1 MMRKHNVLIHIIR
14 LAMVSLLAV
23 PTVAAAQIGPEL
35 RPPGLSPD
43 HPINAYTTGEKKA
56 TDDWRHQ
63 TGWELNAGDVVFSA
77 AKKRQLISEAP
88 STIHVI
94 TDREI
99 AAHGWRSI
107 AEILR
112 HIPGVQT
119 QTTQSQ
125 FQSVMIR
132 GLVGT
137 ENNNSRILWLQN
149 GVPMNDVRDSGIW
162 LDETYPVEL
171 IKRIEVVLGPG
182 SALYG
187 SGAFQG
193 VINIF
198 TKDPSDI
205 NKYGEY
211 RVAVQNNLT
220 FKTSA
225 IAAHTFSNGL
235 GILGHVSANTTQ
247 GPGLIGDY
255 VYTNYLMD
263 EAGKSISKGDS
274 EDAFRYSSIDANS
287 DKHWYTL
294 NFKLNYQQFKWNVG
308 FTDIYAGAD
317 GSEIVPGV
325 AYKQPSAILDEDGA
339 IRAGVADGNAI
350 AGDSYRFNRREFY
363 TDIMYEDSIG
373 ENLSILSLFS
383 YRMNQ
388 YRHEHYS
395 GYSDDSELSDI
406 GSCQH
411 EDGTVSCTSAYD
423 GKINYTTL
431 QHKLYALGQI
441 QWRIIESNEL
451 ISGVVLEYHHI
462 NSPDFIYGY
471 NPVSD
476 EYLSAQKIGY
486 LTPSVFIQ
494 DEQRFWDNRIILT
507 AGFRFDAYKAT
518 YDLDPAAS
526 WRFAFLGKWTE
537 WMTMRLSYGHAFKQP
552 SLYQLYVDTFDYLG
566 DPNLKSEQLENVEL
580 AFLFTPTYNLKIR
593 LDSFFTYMR
602 NLIVMRFDSGL
613 RDKFSG
619 ISGKYTAKQDSDAYL
634 GGFEISLDAKLAN
647 SWNLYS
653 HYNFLYSKFML
664 DSDSTSKDVHIP
676 DDAMHRIRLGAT
688 YTSNLLTADLA
699 MFVVAGT
706 PKTKSAFAWKND
718 EKQSVSAYAILQPQL
733 TLALPANFGLTF
745 QASYAFSDYSIESP
759 SYRYYY
765 EKEGVPVNRYSLM
778 LALQYPYQ
786 K

>member
-1 MMRKHNVLIHIIR
+1 MKRFFSNIAAAFV
-14 LAMVSLLAV
+14 
-23 PTVAAAQIGPEL
+23 VACVWLSAPVIASAQIGPEL
-35 RPPGLSPD
+35 RPPGLPAN
-43 HPINAYTTGEKKA
+43 HPINAYSIQTQKETA
-56 TDDWRHQ
+56 TDWRHQ
-63 TGWELNAGDVVFSA
+63 TSWELNAGDVVFSA

-99 AAHGWRSI
+99 ASHGWRTI

-112 HIPGVQT
+112 HVPGVQT

-149 GVPMNDVRDSGIW
+149 GIPMNDVRDSGIW

-198 TKDPSDI
+198 TKDPDDI

-211 RVAVQNNLT
+211 RIAIQNNLT
-220 FKTSA
+220 FKSSA
-225 IAAHTFSNGL
+225 IAAHTFDNGL

-263 EAGKSISKGDS
+263 QAGKSISQGNP
-274 EDAFRYSSIDANS
+274 ANNFRYSSVDGNS
-287 DKHWYTL
+287 DKHWYTINL
-294 NFKLNYQQFKWNVG
+294 KLNYKSFKWNAG

-325 AYKQPSAILDEDGA
+325 AYIQPSSILSDQTQDQPG
-339 IRAGVADGNAI
+339 IVYSNAK
-350 AGDSYRFNRREFY
+350 AGDNYRFNRREFY
-363 TDIMYEDSIG
+363 TDLIYEDSISD
-373 ENLSILSLFS
+373 NFSILALLS
-383 YRMNQ
+383 YRLNQ

-395 GYSDDSELSDI
+395 GYTDDSNLSDI
-406 GSCQH
+406 DSCVSQDGSMQCN
-411 EDGTVSCTSAYD
+411 SAYT

-431 QHKLYALGQI
+431 QHKLYALGQF

-451 ISGVVLEYHHI
+451 IGGLVMEYHHI
-462 NSPDFIYGY
+462 HSPDFIHGY
-471 NPVSD
+471 NPVSSTF
-476 EYLSAQKIGY
+476 LNAQTIGY
-486 LTPSVFIQ
+486 LTPSIFIQ
-494 DEQRFWDNRIILT
+494 DEQRFWRNQIILT
-507 AGFRFDAYKAT
+507 AGLRFDAYKAT

-526 WRFAFLGKWTE
+526 WRFAFLAKWTE

-566 DPNLKSEQLENVEL
+566 DPNLKPEQLENAEL
-580 AFLFTPTYNLKIR
+580 AFLFTPTYFMKIR
-593 LDSFFTYMR
+593 LDSFFTYMT
-602 NLIVMRFDSGL
+602 NLIVMRFDNNL
-613 RDKFSG
+613 HEKFSG
-619 ISGKYTAKQDSDAYL
+619 ISGKFTAKQDSDAYL
-634 GGFEISLDAKLAN
+634 GGFEISLDTSIGE

-653 HYNFLYSKFML
+653 HYNFLYSRFKH
-664 DSDSTSKDVHIP
+664 DKNSSSKDDQIP
-676 DDAMHRIRLGAT
+676 DDAMHRIKLGAT
-688 YTSNLLTADLA
+688 YSNKLLTADLA
-699 MFVVAGT
+699 MFVVAGS
-706 PKTKSAFAWKND
+706 PKTQSAFAWKDKN
-718 EKQSVSAYAILQPQL
+718 QISAYAILQPQL
-733 TLALPANFGLTF
+733 TLSLPADIALTF
-745 QASYAFSDYSIESP
+745 QASYAFSDYSVESP
-759 SYRYYY
+759 AYRYYY
-765 EKEGVPVNRYSLM
+765 EKEGVPVNRYTLLLS
-778 LALQYPYQ
+778 LQYPYYN